1 MDNKPE
7 MNIPEI
13 WIGQLQNGMK
23 ILGMEYTELPV
34 VQFTI
39 ILNSGMLCET
49 ADKSGVAS
57 YPDFRYIH
65 FRFIIHQRWFGRTI
79 DYRRSKFKRF
89 IITVVQFTI
98 ILNSGML
105 CETADKSG
113 VAMLTAAVMN
123 SGTRMKTAE
132 ELEACFRTIGSE
144 GNNRCFG

>member
-1 MDNKPE
+1 

-49 ADKSGVAS
+49 ADKSGVA
-57 YPDFRYIH
+57 
-65 FRFIIHQRWFGRTI
+65 
-79 DYRRSKFKRF
+79 
-89 IITVVQFTI
+89 
-98 ILNSGML
+98 
-105 CETADKSG
+105 
-113 VAMLTAAVMN
+113 MLTAAVMN

-132 ELEACFRTIGSE
+132 ELEAAFGQLGARATIGASAE
-144 GNNRCFG
+144 RMQLTGHCLKRIYLRWYN